1 MQNHFIFSTFH
12 YVFKLKLA
20 LVFFFSFVFSKELE
34 ELRKQGE
41 IIPQLM
47 SECESVSQ
55 QLQVQFS
62 NEINFLKFATFTFF
76 LITICL
82 SVQNS
87 VFECKRAPV
96 CQNQKC

>member
-1 MQNHFIFSTFH
+1 M
-12 YVFKLKLA
+12 
-20 LVFFFSFVFSKELE
+20 FSKELE

-62 NEINFLKFATFTFF
+62 NEINYKAIDEFILFYNP
-76 LITICL
+76 C
-82 SVQNS
+82 SSMSNS
-87 VFECKRAPV
+87 GFKGKKNPV
-96 CQNQKC
+96 CKTKKYLLVAKCTMPFVALAHS

>member
-1 MQNHFIFSTFH
+1 M
-12 YVFKLKLA
+12 
-20 LVFFFSFVFSKELE
+20 FSKELE

-62 NEINFLKFATFTFF
+62 NEINYHILDSSIFF
-76 LITICL
+76 LIATCFSLLRLQDLKAKSSIL
-82 SVQNS
+82 
-87 VFECKRAPV
+87 
-96 CQNQKC
+96 QNQKMLIPCKIHHAFPSKGINK